1 MKTEKRQETQGKNL
15 LDLFN
20 HCQSELCRIVEAE
33 KFVQCCE
40 FSQRSHA
47 GKGDKV
53 EEPLL
58 RLGLY
63 HLSVLGFIF
72 RITLW
77 RMSLGKSDNLEDKWA
92 KDSLFVFI
100 DMY

>member
-1 MKTEKRQETQGKNL
+1 MNL

-53 EEPLL
+53 GRTTFL

-63 HLSVLGFIF
+63 SSLSLGFIF
-72 RITLW
+72 RINSVENVT
-77 RMSLGKSDNLEDKWA
+77 GE
-92 KDSLFVFI
+92 V
-100 DMY
+100 